1 MLESART
8 TRMESQVAV
17 REIGT
22 SPIVFGQATE
32 LYESIAAEFRRHGVV
47 GAGSEDS
54 GEAIIAIVDDEL
66 INSKRQEKASET
78 QICDRVTDTAIA
90 TGVQR
95 LLVVCDVR
103 QIPEHKHGR
112 AADWV
117 RHLAHRISYECSMN
131 GLQDLATS
139 IAVVRTDD
147 DAHRISRAVVDWY
160 RGIRPA
166 GGWFGKPEFGADA

>member
-1 MLESART
+1 M
-8 TRMESQVAV
+8 AV

-32 LYESIAAEFRRHGVV
+32 LYESIAAEFRRHGVA
-47 GAGSEDS
+47 GAA
-54 GEAIIAIVDDEL
+54 EALIAIVDDEL

-103 QIPEHKHGR
+103 RIPEHKHGH

-139 IAVVRTDD
+139 IAVVRTDG

-160 RGIRPA
+160 KGIRPA
-166 GGWFGKPEFGADA
+166 GGWFGKPGSGADA